1 MCTNRNLANVRKNL
15 APCYFEYDFVSIFG
29 SFHSSRARFGA
40 PYFRSKLGRNRS
52 IARLVMKKVTL
63 KGKMYQTL
71 DNSIIPAAIDG
82 AIEAMRPSVK
92 K

>member
-1 MCTNRNLANVRKNL
+1 
-15 APCYFEYDFVSIFG
+15 
-29 SFHSSRARFGA
+29 
-40 PYFRSKLGRNRS
+40 
-52 IARLVMKKVTL
+52 MKKVTL